1 MPEKTPTEQ
10 IAELLGVEFLPLLE
24 PSDVRELQKALPGY
38 QAVAD
43 DAARF
48 CQKHGDVL
56 RLDEVRASLEQGL
69 ADVTRLEPVE
79 HLLEKLHLSIY
90 HQRLQATAKCM
101 EGLYDTAR
109 RIRDF
114 AEAYPEI
121 EEEGQH
127 LLDFMKAFR
136 PGPKKEKKEEGA
148 GGA

>member
-10 IAELLGVEFLPLLE
+10 IAELLNVEFHPLLD

-48 CQKHGDVL
+48 ALKHKDTL
-56 RLDEVRASLEQGL
+56 KLDKVRASIQKGL
-69 ADVTRLEPVE
+69 DDVVRLEPVE
-79 HLLEKLHLSIY
+79 HLLEKLYLSIY

-136 PGPKKEKKEEGA
+136 PGPKKEKKEEGS

>member
-10 IAELLGVEFLPLLE
+10 IAELLNVEFHPLLD

-48 CQKHGDVL
+48 ALKHKDTL
-56 RLDEVRASLEQGL
+56 KLDKVRASIQQGL
-69 ADVTRLEPVE
+69 DDVNRLEPVE
-79 HLLEKLHLSIY
+79 HLLEKLYLSIY

-148 GGA
+148 GGE